1 MKHNSVVEPSAK
13 GSKNYEWVQRHK
25 NSHKSIADKDKLN
38 APETPIGAK
47 YYTQAK
53 LVLFP

>member
-1 MKHNSVVEPSAK
+1 MNEFKD
-13 GSKNYEWVQRHK
+13 K
-25 NSHKSIADKDKLN
+25 NSHKSIADKLN

>member
-1 MKHNSVVEPSAK
+1 MNEFKD
-13 GSKNYEWVQRHK
+13 K